1 MISLVCSSDFN
12 MLCVLSLF
20 ATLAITTEPRIP
32 PDCLQCMF
40 RKVDK
45 QHDTDGFISLE
56 EFILSKRPDDVS
68 THVIQ
73 CKDACQTLLPYAV
86 HKMLFVAHDI
96 ASTLSC
102 DTCLFDAADT
112 DHNSKLDMGEFM
124 TISNPDDSKNCQV
137 ECLLD
142 SSHASSQNMNMVSF
156 ALRVALFGLLLT
168 FWLTRTHQ

>member
-1 MISLVCSSDFN
+1 MFVF
-12 MLCVLSLF
+12 SLF
-20 ATLAITTEPRIP
+20 ATMAITTEPRMP
-32 PDCLQCMF
+32 PKCLQCMF
-40 RKVDK
+40 HIVDK
-45 QHDTDGFISLE
+45 QWDRDGFISLE

-73 CKDACQTLLPYAV
+73 CKDACQTVLPYAV
-86 HKMLFVAHDI
+86 HKMLFVEQDI
-96 ASTLSC
+96 ASSLSC
-102 DTCLFDAADT
+102 DTCLFNEADM
-112 DHNSKLDMGEFM
+112 DRNSKLDMGEFM

-142 SSHASSQNMNMVSF
+142 SSHASSQCMTMVSF